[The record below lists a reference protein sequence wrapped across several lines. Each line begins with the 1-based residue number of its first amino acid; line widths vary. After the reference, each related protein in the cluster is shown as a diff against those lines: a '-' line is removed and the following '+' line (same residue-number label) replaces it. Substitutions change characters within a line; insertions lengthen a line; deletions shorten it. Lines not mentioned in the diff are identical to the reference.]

1 MSNQP
6 SVVRNSNLAL
16 AKPLKSRS
24 KLSRITKYKYIYLL
38 LAPGAIYFMIFKYAP
53 MWGLILAFQNYNP
66 FGGIWKSEFVGLA
79 HFVELVESDYFL
91 IMLRNTFF
99 INLFGL
105 IFYFPLPVVLA
116 LLLNEV
122 RVEVFKRISQSV
134 IYLPHFLSWVVVAS
148 VTYFVLSYEVGL
160 VNKLYQALGLE
171 RIPFLSKTNYFWGI
185 LTAQTIWKE
194 AGWGTIIFLA
204 AVAGVDPQRYE
215 AAVIDGATRFRQI
228 WHVTLPAIRPTI
240 LILLIL
246 RLGSMADVGF
256 EQVVLMMNPQVI
268 SVAEVFDTYSFNQ
281 GILLGQYSL
290 GVTVGIFKGLI
301 GLAFVLISNYIV
313 KKLGHE
319 GIY

>member
-1 MSNQP
+1 MNQSQSAAHASKLVSSKTAKSGP
-6 SVVRNSNLAL
+6 LSARL
-16 AKPLKSRS
+16 AKH
-24 KLSRITKYKYIYLL
+24 KYIYLL
-38 LAPGAIYFMIFKYAP
+38 LAPGVLYFLIFKYGP
-53 MWGLILAFQNYNP
+53 MWGLVLAFQNYNP
-66 FGGIWKSEFVGLA
+66 FGGVWKSEFVGLA
-79 HFVELVESDYFL
+79 HFSELLKSDYFL

-105 IFYFPLPVVLA
+105 VFYFPLPVVLA
-116 LLLNEV
+116 VLLNEV
-122 RVEVFKRISQSV
+122 RVELFKRISQSV

-148 VTYFVLSYEVGL
+148 VTYFVLSYEVGFI
-160 VNKLYQALGLE
+160 NKLYQTLGWA
-171 RIPFLSKTNYFWGI
+171 RIPFLSKTDYFWGI

-204 AVAGVDPQRYE
+204 AVSGVDPQRYE
-215 AAVIDGATRFRQI
+215 AAVIDGASRFRQV
-228 WHVTLPAIRPTI
+228 WHITLPAIRPTI

-281 GILLGQYSL
+281 GILLGQYSV
-290 GVTVGIFKGLI
+290 GVTVGIFKGII
-301 GLAFVLISNYIV
+301 GLIFVLVSNYIV